1 MGTFKI
7 LNLNNSDYKN
17 LDQKTFSLTHNLT
30 NHPSL
35 QLDHLMKVVSKH
47 PKDKLLFSAELNKL
61 DNNFDYALDDH
72 KEVDYQKILETIK
85 NTNSSYIAIK
95 NPELN
100 ESFKDIYND
109 INSDL
114 GLIMQELGI
123 GSSPIE
129 PMLWIFIA
137 SPNAITPFHIDRF
150 SNFIMQIRG
159 SKELAVY
166 PPRNSTVVPTEI
178 TEAYIDWAGKSPL
191 WKEETD
197 HLATKY
203 FFKPGEA
210 AHIPFTSGHYVK
222 NGSDD
227 ISITI
232 SVFFYTEK
240 SLQWTK
246 AMKLNNRLRKF
257 GIKTNPVD
265 QNKTM
270 DSLKANIFTIENS
283 LENSIRKI
291 LRR

>member
-1 MGTFKI
+1 MTKFKV
-7 LNLNNSDYKN
+7 LNLDKSEYQNF
-17 LDQKTFSLTHNLT
+17 DQKTFSLSHNLV

-35 QLDHLMKVVSKH
+35 QLDNLMKVVSKH

-61 DNNFDYALDDH
+61 DNNFDYALDEQ
-72 KEVDYQKILETIK
+72 KEVDYQKILETIR

-100 ESFKDIYND
+100 ESFKDIYSD
-109 INSDL
+109 INNDL
-114 GLIMQELGI
+114 AIMMKNLDI
-123 GSSPIE
+123 GDYPIE

-159 SKELAVY
+159 SKELAIY
-166 PPRNSTVVPTEI
+166 PPRNAAVVPTAQ
-178 TEAYIDWAGKSPL
+178 TEAYIDWTGNSPT
-191 WKEETD
+191 WRAETD

-222 NGSDD
+222 NGGDD

-232 SVFFYTEK
+232 SVFFYTKK
-240 SLQWTK
+240 SLLWTK

-257 GIKTNPVD
+257 GINSNPVD
-265 QNKTM
+265 QNKTL

-283 LENSIRKI
+283 LENSIRKLI
-291 LRR
+291 RK